1 MIRNYFHI
9 DLNKQTVEKEAQS
22 GEQLV
27 KIGRYLIAQKLL
39 ENAAATI
46 DPLSPENP
54 LIFSAGPL
62 AGTTFSNANRIS
74 VGCKSPLTGGV
85 KEANGGGT
93 FAYALGQLAIA
104 GFTFHGAS
112 DEWVVMHIAKDGT
125 VAFDTAV
132 YPTTMRDAEEIA
144 DLLGAPAASV
154 FKTLVVQPPAPTGR
168 FSKPLLVII
177 PANKQLDLKKL
188 AKVVG
193 AKKVKM
199 ASHNEAEELT
209 GLQVGG
215 ISPLALLN
223 KGFLMYI
230 DQSVRDQSQIYISSG
245 QRGTQIILAA
255 KDLLRVTKAKPVD
268 VT

>member
-1 MIRNYFHI
+1 MMA
-9 DLNKQTVEKEAQS
+9 EKTLAMKVLE
-22 GEQLV
+22 G
-27 KIGRYLIAQKLL
+27 QK
-39 ENAAATI
+39 
-46 DPLSPENP
+46 
-54 LIFSAGPL
+54 
-62 AGTTFSNANRIS
+62 
-74 VGCKSPLTGGV
+74 
-85 KEANGGGT
+85 
-93 FAYALGQLAIA
+93 
-104 GFTFHGAS
+104 
-112 DEWVVMHIAKDGT
+112 

-199 ASHNEAEELT
+199 VSHNEAEELT

-230 DQSVRDQSQIYISSG
+230 DQSVRDQNQIYISSG
-245 QRGTQIILAA
+245 QRGTQIILAG
-255 KDLLRVTKAKPVD
+255 KDLLRLTKAKPVD

>member
-1 MIRNYFHI
+1 MKV
-9 DLNKQTVEKEAQS
+9 LQ
-22 GEQLV
+22 G
-27 KIGRYLIAQKLL
+27 QK
-39 ENAAATI
+39 
-46 DPLSPENP
+46 
-54 LIFSAGPL
+54 
-62 AGTTFSNANRIS
+62 
-74 VGCKSPLTGGV
+74 
-85 KEANGGGT
+85 
-93 FAYALGQLAIA
+93 
-104 GFTFHGAS
+104 
-112 DEWVVMHIAKDGT
+112 